1 MESFACPECGASLQ
15 TEQSAGTTLKCAYC
29 GSTVIAPESIR
40 PRVPQ
45 PVPVQKV
52 SSKPFI
58 IIFSIIG
65 LFILLMISIPL
76 ISTFLIMRGVQRTVS
91 SFVPPSIRPQASTP
105 KPSTT
110 PKGANAGAPVL
121 LSFGGEGT
129 GDGLFKRAG
138 AIAVDGAGNIFVAD
152 DSLRIQKF
160 DSQGKLLS
168 VWKIPTETRNHTRLH
183 DGPTRLVADRAGNI
197 YAVVAGTFMKFDGA
211 SGAFVGE
218 EPGGEAVED
227 CVLMSDGSY
236 MIVSSKSNDDLIRL
250 DSHGRLLKRTN
261 KFASAVLGKSVPPEA
276 FRLAVDG
283 TGNTFALYALGA
295 LYGMH
300 YYDDED
306 IAVYRFSPD
315 GRFTGKF
322 GSSGNSP
329 GQFKMPNAIAVDNQS
344 RIYVSDSSSFEIQVF
359 AADGRLLKTIK
370 APHSVNAMTFDAANN
385 LFVLSRNKVSK
396 LSVE

>member
-15 TEQSAGTTLKCAYC
+15 TEHSAGTTLKCAYC

-65 LFILLMISIPL
+65 LFILLMISIPM
-76 ISTFLIMRGVQRTVS
+76 ISAFLIMRGVQRTVS

-105 KPSTT
+105 RPTPT
-110 PKGANAGAPVL
+110 PKGANAGATVL

-138 AIAVDGAGNIFVAD
+138 AIAIDGAGNIFVAD

-168 VWKIPTETRNHTRLH
+168 VWKMPSETRNHTRLH

-197 YAVVAGTFMKFDGA
+197 YAVVAGTFMKFDA
-211 SGAFVGE
+211 TSGALVGE
-218 EPGGEAVED
+218 EQGGEVVED
-227 CVLMSDGSY
+227 CAFMSDGSY
-236 MIVSSKSNDDLIRL
+236 MIV
-250 DSHGRLLKRTN
+250 
-261 KFASAVLGKSVPPEA
+261 
-276 FRLAVDG
+276 
-283 TGNTFALYALGA
+283 
-295 LYGMH
+295 
-300 YYDDED
+300 
-306 IAVYRFSPD
+306 
-315 GRFTGKF
+315 
-322 GSSGNSP
+322 
-329 GQFKMPNAIAVDNQS
+329 
-344 RIYVSDSSSFEIQVF
+344 
-359 AADGRLLKTIK
+359 
-370 APHSVNAMTFDAANN
+370 
-385 LFVLSRNKVSK
+385 
-396 LSVE
+396 